1 MLERIRASP
10 RSFQD
15 QFIFTSIK
23 LSAASLIND
32 RFVPE
37 NDKLAEEGSNMRSDQ
52 NRSIAYWR
60 DFVLDVEC
68 KYGVLVL
75 PNEHA

>member
-1 MLERIRASP
+1 M
-10 RSFQD
+10 
-15 QFIFTSIK
+15 
-23 LSAASLIND
+23 
-32 RFVPE
+32 FVPE

-60 DFVLDVEC
+60 DFVLDKES

-75 PNEHA
+75 PNKHALRLRTNMVLHLQAYIGSIFQVGEV